1 MAAAVSLTIRMEQM
15 EGHEDDIKLQ
25 LRKKAA
31 QAAFSELREKGN
43 LLPRHH
49 YAFLTAAFFAAGFS
63 AALVSAAAAFFSAVL
78 AAPSPV
84 ALATALLPNF

>member
-1 MAAAVSLTIRMEQM
+1 MAFGRYQ
-15 EGHEDDIKLQ
+15 LQ

-31 QAAFSELREKGN
+31 QAAFSGLRERSN
-43 LLPRHH
+43 LLPQNH
-49 YAFLTAAFFAAGFS
+49 YAFLAAAFLAAGFS